1 MNGTS
6 KTIFPQRLEVPAWL
20 RRHGIFPTR
29 QRVQVAE
36 ALLCEPQHL
45 TADQLLQRVNAEH
58 PSVSRATVYNTLGAF
73 VRAGLVRVVSVDGG
87 TVCYDSSTHHHAHV
101 FYEDSGRVVD
111 AEVDLL
117 KLAERVPLPDDIE
130 ITDVDFVVR
139 VRSKPS
145 ETS

>member
-1 MNGTS
+1 MSELATYPPVSRDEIPG
-6 KTIFPQRLEVPAWL
+6 LL
-20 RRHGIFPTR
+20 HGHGITPTQ
-29 QRVQVAE
+29 QRVEIA
-36 ALLCEPQHL
+36 AILLECRQHL
-45 TADQLLQRVNAEH
+45 SADQVIARLGEADA
-58 PSVSRATVYNTLGAF
+58 SVSKATVYNTLGAF